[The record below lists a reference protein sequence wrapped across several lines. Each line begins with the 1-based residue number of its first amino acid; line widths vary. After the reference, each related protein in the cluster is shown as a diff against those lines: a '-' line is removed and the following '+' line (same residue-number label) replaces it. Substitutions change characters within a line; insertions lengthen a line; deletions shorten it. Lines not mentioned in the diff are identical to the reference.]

1 MRESVVRIHF
11 LPDGWMDEWPSFIHL
26 KLEEQRYLTYVR
38 TCTAL
43 CEQSVLPYCV
53 HFFNLFI
60 CACVHHAFLLTSF

>member
-1 MRESVVRIHF
+1 MQESVVRIHF

-43 CEQSVLPYCV
+43 CEQSVLPYSV
-53 HFFNLFI
+53 HFLIYLF
-60 CACVHHAFLLTSF
+60 VHVSIMLFY

>member
-53 HFFNLFI
+53 HFLIYLF
-60 CACVHHAFLLTSF
+60 VHVSIMLFY